1 MAFPST
7 RFHAR
12 VSWPALVVVS
22 LLIWPLTVTAEQG
35 VAEGVPLRNQNPFLQ
50 VFGLP
55 PFQSATLATDDSLKY
70 DLSFDI
76 VNHADA
82 DDNAGEDFAIDGES
96 YFLTLSLR
104 RGVTKKLEL
113 GIDVPLVAHASGF
126 LDQAIE
132 GWHDILGVSN
142 DKRRGPSNQLGF
154 RYSRAGNSLYELNSA
169 TFGLGDIQLTAAM
182 PLRQAND
189 SDDLSIALRS
199 SVKLPTGAED
209 ELRGSGA
216 TDFSLGLYASDRHI
230 LWKRDLDIS
239 GFAGVL
245 LLGDGDILTEIQRS
259 AVPYGG
265 IAAAWWMT
273 ERFGITTQVYAQG
286 AYFDS
291 DLDELGGDSVQFA
304 VGFDYRLQRPGLSL
318 LFAIV
323 EDIVPDATTTPDFA
337 VHFSIRRM
345 GRR

>member
-1 MAFPST
+1 MVFLST
-7 RFHAR
+7 QFHLR
-12 VSWPALVVVS
+12 VGWPALAVIS
-22 LLIWPLTVTAEQG
+22 LFIWPLTVAAEQA

-55 PFQSATLATDDSLKY
+55 PFQSATLVADDSLKY
-70 DLSFDI
+70 DLSFDL
-76 VNHADA
+76 VSHADA
-82 DDNAGEDFAIDGES
+82 DDNALEDFAVDGES

-104 RGVTKKLEL
+104 RGLTKNLEL
-113 GIDVPLVAHASGF
+113 GIDVPLVAHAGGF
-126 LDQAIE
+126 LDQTIE
-132 GWHDILGVSN
+132 GWHDFLGLSN
-142 DKRRGPSNQLGF
+142 SKRRGPSNQLGF

-189 SDDLSIALRS
+189 SGDLSIALRS

-209 ELRGSGA
+209 ELHGSGA

-230 LWKRDLDIS
+230 LWRHTLDVS

-245 LLGDGDILTEIQRS
+245 LLGDGDILSEIQRS

-265 IAAAWWMT
+265 VAAAWWMT
-273 ERFGITTQVYAQG
+273 ERFGITTQLYAQG
-286 AYFDS
+286 AYFNS
-291 DLDELGGDSVQFA
+291 DLDELGGESVQFA

-323 EDIVPDATTTPDFA
+323 EDIVPSTTTTPDFA
-337 VHFSIRRM
+337 VHFSIRRT

>member
-1 MAFPST
+1 MVFLSMQFPI
-7 RFHAR
+7 RA
-12 VSWPALVVVS
+12 SWPALVIVS
-22 LLIWPLTVTAEQG
+22 LIIWPLTVTAEQ
-35 VAEGVPLRNQNPFLQ
+35 VAAEGMPLRNQNPFLQ

-55 PFQSATLATDDSLKY
+55 PFQSATLAADDALKY
-70 DLSFDI
+70 DLSFDL
-76 VNHADA
+76 VSHADA
-82 DDNAGEDFAIDGES
+82 DDNALEDFAVDGES

-113 GIDVPLVAHASGF
+113 GIDVPLVAHAGGF
-126 LDQAIE
+126 LDQTIE
-132 GWHDILGVSN
+132 GWHDFLGLSN
-142 DKRRGPSNQLGF
+142 SKRRGPSNQLGF

-189 SDDLSIALRS
+189 SSDLSIALRS

-230 LWKRDLDIS
+230 LWKHTLDIS

-245 LLGDGDILTEIQRS
+245 LLGEGDILSEIQRS

-265 IAAAWWMT
+265 VAAAWWMT
-273 ERFGITTQVYAQG
+273 ERFGITTQLYAQG
-286 AYFDS
+286 AYFNS
-291 DLDELGGDSVQFA
+291 DLEELGGESVQFA

-323 EDIVPDATTTPDFA
+323 EDIVPAKTTTPDFA

-345 GRR
+345 GPR